1 MTTFKTRIIAWLLYS
16 VGAFLLLLIGFTWQI
31 SLPVSIIIGFFGMMF
46 NEVIQI
52 LRTMVADDD
61 EDYEERK
68 AGRRI

>member
-1 MTTFKTRIIAWLLYS
+1 MTTFKTRILAWLLYS

-46 NEVIQI
+46 NEIIQI
-52 LRTMVADDD
+52 LRIMFEDDI